1 MCLPDTCAIISDAKK
16 KRNAVGTL
24 SNTMKR
30 RVSSVS
36 GLGVTNVSTAMRPR
50 VAEVRSMA

>member
-1 MCLPDTCAIISDAKK
+1 MPDTCAIIFDAKK

-24 SNTMKR
+24 SKTIKR

-36 GLGVTNVSTAMRPR
+36 GFEVTNVNTAMRPR